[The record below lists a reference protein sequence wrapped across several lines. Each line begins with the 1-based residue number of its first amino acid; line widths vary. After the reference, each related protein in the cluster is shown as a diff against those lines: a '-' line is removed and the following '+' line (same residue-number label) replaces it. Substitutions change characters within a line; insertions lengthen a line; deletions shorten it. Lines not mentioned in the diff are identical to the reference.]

1 MNDMQKMH
9 GEFKDPIIDGER
21 ATIEGKGPVS
31 TFINYGMEFQSF
43 IREREDFLGKFH
55 GYDLCH
61 NEEEIIEKMA
71 YDRNADIDYTS
82 TSIFC
87 SKGQAYLV
95 KGEEAKEHM
104 HCLV

>member
-1 MNDMQKMH
+1 M
-9 GEFKDPIIDGER
+9 
-21 ATIEGKGPVS
+21 VW
-31 TFINYGMEFQSF
+31 SF
-43 IREREDFLGKFH
+43 SHLLR
-55 GYDLCH
+55 
-61 NEEEIIEKMA
+61 EKMA

>member
-1 MNDMQKMH
+1 
-9 GEFKDPIIDGER
+9 
-21 ATIEGKGPVS
+21 
-31 TFINYGMEFQSF
+31 MEFQSF
-43 IREREDFLGKFH
+43 TKGKGGLSLKFH
-55 GYDLCH
+55 GYDVCN
-61 NEEEIIEKMA
+61 NEEEIIKKRA

-95 KGEEAKEHM
+95 KGEAAKEHM